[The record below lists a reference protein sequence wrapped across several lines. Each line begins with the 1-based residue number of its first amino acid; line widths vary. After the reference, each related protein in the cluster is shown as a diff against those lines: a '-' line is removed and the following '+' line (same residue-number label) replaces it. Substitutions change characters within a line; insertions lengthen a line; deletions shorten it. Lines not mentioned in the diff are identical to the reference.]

1 MSVESLLSKS
11 SGNVQVVLSLDD
23 LKMLFR
29 EWKMELDSCKATEK
43 KEEFLTVDEAAK
55 LLHRDR
61 SSLWRWSKTGYLTP
75 IKIGAKSFY
84 KKSDIDKLLEGK
96 A

>member
-1 MSVESLLSKS
+1 MSAENLLKS
-11 SGNVQVVLSLDD
+11 SSNVQVVLSLDD
-23 LKMLFR
+23 LRTLFV
-29 EWKMELDSCKATEK
+29 EWRTELDSCKATEK

-75 IKIGAKSFY
+75 VKVGAKSFY
-84 KKSDIDKLLEGK
+84 RKSDIDKLLEGK

>member
-1 MSVESLLSKS
+1 MSVANLLKS
-11 SGNVQVVLSLDD
+11 NSNVQIVLSLDD
-23 LKMLFR
+23 LRTLFV
-29 EWKMELDSCKATEK
+29 EWRTEFDSCKAVEK

-75 IKIGAKSFY
+75 VKVGAKSFY
-84 KKSDIDKLLEGK
+84 RKSDIDKLLEGK

>member
-1 MSVESLLSKS
+1 MSEFDENKTPNNEPSE
-11 SGNVQVVLSLDD
+11 N
-23 LKMLFR
+23 
-29 EWKMELDSCKATEK
+29 TEK

-75 IKIGAKSFY
+75 VKIGAKILY
-84 KKSDIDKLLEGK
+84 RRSDIDKLLEGK
-96 A
+96 E

>member
-1 MSVESLLSKS
+1 MSVENLLKS
-11 SGNVQVVLSLDD
+11 SGNVQDVLSLDD
-23 LKMLFR
+23 LKTLFR
-29 EWKMELDSCKATEK
+29 EWKMELDSCKETEK

-75 IKIGAKSFY
+75 VKVGAKIFY